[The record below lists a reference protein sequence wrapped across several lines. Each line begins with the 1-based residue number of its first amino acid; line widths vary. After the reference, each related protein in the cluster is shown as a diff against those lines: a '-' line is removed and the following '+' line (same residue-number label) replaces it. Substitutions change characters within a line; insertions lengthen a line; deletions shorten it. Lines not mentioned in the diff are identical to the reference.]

1 MTVRVSVEG
10 KLRTVLPGC
19 FLPLSL
25 FLLTFLFPSLSLD
38 YSFKVFFFPHSLSIA
53 RYVKFLSLSYC
64 FSSSLSF
71 FPLFID
77 FTSSLSLLITKRFP
91 LFLIVFLLSSS
102 HSLLLLSSSLF
113 SLVDIRLFLPLSLGY
128 SFFINL
134 FLKYFFFSCLLL
146 KTIYDRLEYR
156 PPTLSLNN
164 TPHFLK
170 TFFFASS
177 FRIFFRLFLFYL
189 SSPTFPSLTT
199 PTHSSNLTSS
209 SDLLSFFIPP
219 PANLISPLSHLS
231 QRLPNLFQFGP
242 TLSFS
247 PSPLHYLTNLSMA
260 SPTLTR
266 SLTYPPYLLFF
277 SQAPPYNIRKRRKDG
292 VGVKREMA
300 GRERGR

>member
-1 MTVRVSVEG
+1 MIFSWRPKFVALCQT
-10 KLRTVLPGC
+10 KL
-19 FLPLSL
+19 
-25 FLLTFLFPSLSLD
+25 LLILLRL
-38 YSFKVFFFPHSLSIA
+38 FFFLVFLVS
-53 RYVKFLSLSYC
+53 FLS
-64 FSSSLSF
+64 FS
-71 FPLFID
+71 
-77 FTSSLSLLITKRFP
+77 
-91 LFLIVFLLSSS
+91 
-102 HSLLLLSSSLF
+102 F
-113 SLVDIRLFLPLSLGY
+113 SCHY
-128 SFFINL
+128 
-134 FLKYFFFSCLLL
+134 YFF
-146 KTIYDRLEYR
+146 DRYR
-156 PPTLSLNN
+156 PPTLSLNS

-209 SDLLSFFIPP
+209 SDLLSFFVPHQ
-219 PANLISPLSHLS
+219 LISSLSYLS

-247 PSPLHYLTNLSMA
+247 PSPLHYLTNLSMT

-266 SLTYPPYLLFF
+266 SLTYPPCLLFF

-300 GRERGR
+300 GREWGR